1 MDTETL
7 EDCMAASFADTPFP
21 VVVGR
26 LAAAGVTSYT
36 ADLVTLR
43 KTYYDAGRHS
53 HDEAMPLTDA
63 PDIASAFDGNRI
75 AATVKAIQ
83 RQEIGYSEF
92 LRRIM
97 VAGCSHYEVF
107 LNGHKAMYFGRDGE
121 FYTEP
126 FPAKGPND
134 AHALRSEA
142 SVSVSGAR

>member
-1 MDTETL
+1 MNTDSL
-7 EDCMAASFADTPFP
+7 EACMVASFADTLFP
-21 VVVGR
+21 MVVGR

-43 KTYYDAGRHS
+43 KTYYEGGRQS

-63 PDIASAFDGNRI
+63 PDIAPTFDGDRI

-83 RQEIGYSEF
+83 NQEIGYAEF

-97 VAGCSHYEVF
+97 AAGCSHYEVLF
-107 LNGHKAMYFGRDGE
+107 EGRKAMYFGRDGE

-126 FPAKGPND
+126 FPT
-134 AHALRSEA
+134 RA
-142 SVSVSGAR
+142 SG